1 MHALSVSKYC
11 MHACP
16 NKLGIFEP
24 S

>member
-1 MHALSVSKYC
+1 MHALSVLKYC
-11 MHACP
+11 MCACP